1 MRLWTKAV
9 ALRVK
14 WMCLSFYLLNPL
26 SWAFQIQSEG
36 FSGSL
41 PWPLQAKHCALP
53 LHLLSILFSFDESAP
68 VVFLLFVCGIS
79 VCLNE
84 ISMTDGKSVVG
95 ISVHSHGEC
104 WATGIGFR
112 FGVGG
117 REWVWVWDS
126 WSSCM
131 RDAGPYLFFRFQL
144 RIASCGKLF
153 MTTDSACVR
162 AC

>member
-1 MRLWTKAV
+1 MNV
-9 ALRVK
+9 
-14 WMCLSFYLLNPL
+14 P
-26 SWAFQIQSEG
+26 I
-36 FSGSL
+36 SL
-41 PWPLQAKHCALP
+41 PIEPSLFSLPNSVRRLFWKPSLTPSGKALCFTFVPTFYPL
-53 LHLLSILFSFDESAP
+53 IFSFDESAP
-68 VVFLLFVCGIS
+68 IVFLLFVCGIS

-126 WSSCM
+126 CSSCM

-144 RIASCGKLF
+144 RIASCGKPF